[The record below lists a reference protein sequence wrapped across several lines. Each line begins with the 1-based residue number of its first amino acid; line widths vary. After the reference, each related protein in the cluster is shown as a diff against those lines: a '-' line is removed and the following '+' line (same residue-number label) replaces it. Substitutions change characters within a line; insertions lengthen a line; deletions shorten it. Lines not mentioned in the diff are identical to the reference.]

1 MSEVT
6 TAWKGVSK
14 YFVCSALTCYAIS
27 LHFGFYSWIL
37 YSPEVL
43 VYFFFNVSQLDE
55 LPDQSTQL
63 FFLELAIDLF
73 PVGALVGSLLSGY
86 IGDRFGRK
94 GSLVVTNFLSIT
106 SVIFLACDTE
116 LYVYEFTICAHLLT
130 GVCVGVNLC
139 IMYVYLFE
147 ISPRC
152 IRGGVVMLSDSF
164 VKLGNVIAQILTF
177 PSNIG
182 HKNGWYL
189 MVILAAIIPL
199 TLTFLLP
206 RIPESPRYLL
216 IQKQDEET
224 ARKVLWRLRVT
235 GDVEQEIEELRQEN
249 LSEKEEKKTDIIH
262 LGKISNVTWSH
273 FCMVVIMA
281 GTQLSGFHEFYY
293 NNYKILRSTELTYKT
308 MWLLKIGIS
317 FLLCFTSML
326 AAYLVDHLGRRILFL
341 GGLAICTLSLILMV
355 VVLEI
360 LRYQKTSLLNYFCVS
375 LLVIFIA
382 AFCMGPSIIS
392 VIISLELFLQSSR
405 ASAFAIAG
413 FEYCAAN
420 IFLTLMHGKMKKE
433 LGSYSLLFFSPFCV
447 AVFIF
452 FYLYIPET
460 KNQTLKDI
468 RKVMEK
474 QKSGKVQVNIDK
486 TRKNLGIIF

>member
-1 MSEVT
+1 MSEIT
-6 TAWKGVSK
+6 TAWKGVSN
-14 YFVCSALTCYAIS
+14 YFVCSVLTCYAIS

-43 VYFFFNVSQLDE
+43 VYFFFNVSQPDE

-106 SVIFLACDTE
+106 SIIFLAFDTTV
-116 LYVYEFTICAHLLT
+116 YVYEFTICAHLLT
-130 GVCVGVNLC
+130 GVCLGLNFC

-147 ISPRC
+147 IAPRR
-152 IRGGVVMLSDSF
+152 IRGGVIMLTDVF
-164 VKLGNVIAQILTF
+164 VKLGNTIAQILTF

-182 HKNGWYL
+182 HQNGWYL
-189 MVILAAIIPL
+189 VVLLAAIIPL
-199 TLTFLLP
+199 ALMFLLL

-216 IQKQDEET
+216 IQKEDEEA
-224 ARKVLWRLRVT
+224 ARNVLWRLRMFE
-235 GDVEQEIEELRQEN
+235 DVEEEIEDLQEES
-249 LSEKEEKKTDIIH
+249 LEEVEEKKTDIIH
-262 LGKISNVTWSH
+262 LGKISSVSWSL
-273 FCMVVIMA
+273 FSIIVIMV
-281 GTQLSGFHEFYY
+281 GTQLAGFHEVYY
-293 NNYKILRSTELTYKT
+293 QNYEILRNTQLTYHA
-308 MWLLKIGIS
+308 MWLMKIAIS
-317 FLLCFTSML
+317 FLLCFVSLL
-326 AAYLVDHLGRRILFL
+326 ATYLVDFLGRRILFL
-341 GGLAICTLSLILMV
+341 CGLAICTLSLILMV

-360 LRYQKTSLLNYFCVS
+360 LRYQRASVWSSFCVC
-375 LLVIFIA
+375 LLVIFLA
-382 AFCMGPSIIS
+382 AYSIGPNVIS

-413 FEYCAAN
+413 SVYCLAN
-420 IFLTLMHGKMKKE
+420 IFLTLLQGKMKKE
-433 LGSYSLLFFSPFCV
+433 LGSYSLLIFSPFCV
-447 AVFIF
+447 ALFIF

-468 RKVMEK
+468 RKMMAR
-474 QKSGKVQVNIDK
+474 QKSGKVHVK
-486 TRKNLGIIF
+486 TDEARKEPGIIS